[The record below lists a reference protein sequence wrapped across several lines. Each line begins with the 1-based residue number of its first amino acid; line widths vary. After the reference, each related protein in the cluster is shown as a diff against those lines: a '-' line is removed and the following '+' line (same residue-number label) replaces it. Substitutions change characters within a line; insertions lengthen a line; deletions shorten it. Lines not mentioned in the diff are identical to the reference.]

1 MPQHEDFAALV
12 FRGLDGGNPLAFLAA
27 VGTLRTVTRAVPS
40 AEWRLSWAIHD
51 GHWSPM
57 LVGGAGGANDGMTLT
72 EDGLVELLV
81 PALTAMD
88 DDPAFSFADDLT
100 VDREQFRRVAYD
112 AYRTATPSDRHF
124 ADFIT
129 AFGCDGLSDARE
141 DRIQDTALRTMSGAG
156 HQHFLK
162 SMRELVTE
170 TDADALKRSLFSPWR
185 YTDPRPSLRWDP
197 VDDRRHALR
206 WKNPSADAVQTMR
219 GANRLAIEAL
229 PLLPTSP
236 GERRLHTTGFS
247 ERRGEGVHFTW
258 PIWEAPLAVELVRSL
273 LSLEELQQPRPNRDR
288 LLAIGVVE
296 VYRSERITVDKYRNF
311 TAAVPA

>member
-1 MPQHEDFAALV
+1 MPQHEHFTALV
-12 FRGLDGGNPLAFLAA
+12 LSGLDGGNPLAFLAA
-27 VGTLRTVTRAVPS
+27 VGTLRTVTRAEPS
-40 AEWRLSWAIHD
+40 AEWRLAWTIHD
-51 GHWSPM
+51 GHWSPA
-57 LVGGAGGANDGMTLT
+57 LSGGARDANDGLTLT
-72 EDGLVELLV
+72 EDGLIELLMPV
-81 PALTAMD
+81 LTAMD

-100 VDREQFRRVAYD
+100 VNCEQFRRVARD

-129 AFGCDGLSDARE
+129 AFGCDGLSDARGN
-141 DRIQDTALRTMSGAG
+141 RIQDTALRTMSGAG

-162 SMRELVTE
+162 FMRELVTE
-170 TDADALKRSLFSPWR
+170 TDFAALKRSLFSPWR

-197 VDDRRHALR
+197 IDDRRHALR
-206 WKNPSADAVQTMR
+206 WKNPSGDAVQTMR

-258 PIWEAPLAVELVRSL
+258 PIWETPLAVELVRSL
-273 LSLEELQQPRPNRDR
+273 LSLEELQQSRPNRDS
-288 LLAIGVVE
+288 LLARGIVE

-311 TAAVPA
+311 AAAVPA

>member
-1 MPQHEDFAALV
+1 MPPHELSTALV
-12 FRGLDGGNPLAFLAA
+12 LSGLDGGNPLAFLAA
-27 VGTLRTVTRAVPS
+27 VGTLRTATRADRS
-40 AEWRLSWAIHD
+40 AEWCLSWTVQD

-57 LVGGAGGANDGMTLT
+57 LVGGRDGNGTVALT
-72 EDGLVELLV
+72 EDGLIELLMPSLKDMDGD
-81 PALTAMD
+81 PAL
-88 DDPAFSFADDLT
+88 SFADDLT
-100 VDREQFRRVAYD
+100 VTRERFRSIAHD
-112 AYRTATPSDRHF
+112 AYRVATPADRHF
-124 ADFIT
+124 ADFVT
-129 AFGCDGLSDARE
+129 AFGCDGLAVPRE

-162 SMRELVTE
+162 SMRELVE
-170 TDADALKRSLFSPWR
+170 QTDSDHLKHSLFSPWR

-197 VDDRRHALR
+197 IDDRRHALR
-206 WKNPSADAVQTMR
+206 WKNPSGDAVQTMR

-258 PIWEAPLAVELVRSL
+258 PIWEMPLAVELVRSL
-273 LSLEELQQPRPNRDR
+273 LGLEDLQQPCPNRDS
-288 LLAIGVVE
+288 LLARGVVE
-296 VYRSERITVDKYRNF
+296 VYRSQRITVDKYRNF

>member
-1 MPQHEDFAALV
+1 MPQHEHLTALV
-12 FRGLDGGNPLAFLAA
+12 LSGLDGGNPLAFLAA
-27 VGTLRTVTRAVPS
+27 VGTLRTATRAEPS
-40 AEWRLSWAIHD
+40 AEWRLAWTIHD
-51 GHWSPM
+51 GHWSPR
-57 LVGGAGGANDGMTLT
+57 LVGGGMGANHGVPLT
-72 EDGLVELLV
+72 EEGLVELLMPTLAAMDGD
-81 PALTAMD
+81 PAL
-88 DDPAFSFADDLT
+88 SFADDLT
-100 VDREQFRRVAYD
+100 VGREQFRRVAHE
-112 AYRTATPSDRHF
+112 ACRTATPSDRHF

-129 AFGCDGLSDARE
+129 AFGCDGLTVARK

-162 SMRELVTE
+162 AMRELVTE
-170 TDADALKRSLFSPWR
+170 TDSESLKRSLFSPWR

-206 WKNPSADAVQTMR
+206 WKNPSGDAVQTMR

-258 PIWEAPLAVELVRSL
+258 PIWEPPLAVELVRSL
-273 LSLEELQQPRPNRDR
+273 LSLEDLQQSRPNRDR
-288 LLAIGVVE
+288 LLARGVVE